1 MKRCKRC
8 LAVLLAGLLAV
19 SLLPGAALAEED
31 AAAGSYQV
39 SAQEVEAESSL
50 DQTNLREPAAEQ
62 AVYDENEL
70 VTAIVEFEAPAV
82 MDYYQT
88 STYATP
94 EEGTSAGQAVSE
106 FLASVDAQ
114 QTAQQL
120 LDEQQGIINQITA
133 LTGAGAIST
142 MAADG
147 SGSSDGVVARWS
159 TLVNGMAIQV
169 PYGILEEIN
178 QLDGVRRAYV
188 EHVYDRPVEEYGDV
202 GDDAWYSYSYDKV
215 DV

>member
-82 MDYYQT
+82 MDYLLPDQHLCH
-88 STYATP
+88 
-94 EEGTSAGQAVSE
+94 AG
-106 FLASVDAQ
+106 
-114 QTAQQL
+114 
-120 LDEQQGIINQITA
+120 GGNQRR
-133 LTGAGAIST
+133 TGC
-142 MAADG
+142 
-147 SGSSDGVVARWS
+147 VR
-159 TLVNGMAIQV
+159 V
-169 PYGILEEIN
+169 PGL
-178 QLDGVRRAYV
+178 
-188 EHVYDRPVEEYGDV
+188 
-202 GDDAWYSYSYDKV
+202 
-215 DV
+215 